1 MESLYV
7 CSEETNG
14 IETLSVV
21 HSGRPS
27 PVPFQKPVTEVVA
40 WLIIVNSLSGLK
52 LWGRLSTLN
61 YLNCELG
68 EYLKRRPGDVRDM
81 WLFLL
86 YKVSTGKDIV
96 QAS

>member
-52 LWGRLSTLN
+52 L
-61 YLNCELG
+61 
-68 EYLKRRPGDVRDM
+68 
-81 WLFLL
+81 
-86 YKVSTGKDIV
+86 
-96 QAS
+96 